1 MKRFSA
7 VLLVLAFSAAALFAD
22 GLSLAD
28 QGVFS
33 AGGIV
38 IQNDGVFD
46 PINGQYSPDG
56 QLLHADHANV
66 FYQIPENSNGHSMVF
81 LHGYGQSRMGWMG
94 TPDGRDGW
102 NDYFLNKGYSTYLV
116 DQPRRGEA
124 GQTSVASVISTEPQ
138 ELAWFTQF
146 RMGRWPLFNVNSQ
159 FPQDEES
166 IDQFFRQMTPDTGN
180 IDFDVITDAM
190 VEVFERSG
198 PGILVTHS
206 QGGFPGWTT
215 AASSSNVEAI
225 VAIEP
230 GGVPFPEDNLPEPV
244 DTGYY
249 SVIGTPMSDEAFAS
263 LIEKPIIIIYGDYIP
278 ENSDLPAERFWR
290 AELEMAYEFEDLMNS
305 IGGDCTVIYLP
316 DIGINGNSHFM
327 FQEKNNMEIA
337 DVIYSWLD
345 DKELC

>member
-1 MKRFSA
+1 MKRI
-7 VLLVLAFSAAALFAD
+7 LTILTTLAFSAVYAFSAP
-22 GLSLAD
+22 LSLAD

-38 IQNDGVFD
+38 IENEGTFD
-46 PINGQYSPDG
+46 PVNGQYREEG

-66 FYQIPENSNGHSMVF
+66 FYQIPTENNGHSMVF
-81 LHGYGQSRMGWMG
+81 LHGFGQSRMGWIG

-102 NDYFLNKGYSTYLV
+102 NDYFLDKGYNTYLV

-124 GQTSVASVISTEPQ
+124 GQTSVAAAIPTEPQ

-146 RMGRWPLFNVNSQ
+146 RMGRWPLFNDGSQ

-166 IDQFFRQMTPDTGN
+166 LDQFFRQMTPDIGD
-180 IDFDVITDAM
+180 IDFAVITDAM
-190 VEVFERSG
+190 IDVFEKSG

-206 QGGFPGWTT
+206 QGGYPGWTT
-215 AASSSNVEAI
+215 AAESENVEAVI
-225 VAIEP
+225 AIEP
-230 GGVPFPEDNLPEPV
+230 GGVPFTEANMPEPV

-249 SVIGTPMSDEAFAS
+249 TVSGMLMDDDEFAA
-263 LIEKPIIIIYGDYIP
+263 LIEKPILIIYGDYMP
-278 ENSDLPAERFWR
+278 EDSDLPAERFWR
-290 AELEMAYEFEDLMNS
+290 AGLEMAYQAADIING

-345 DKELC
+345 DRELC